1 MTKFVGPGMVYAG
14 ASVTCGAFACAQVHV
29 AMMEC
34 AESVGLTL
42 LAVYASMR
50 HFIVGLRRGDD
61 DL

>member
-1 MTKFVGPGMVYAG
+1 MVNAG
-14 ASVTCGAFACAQVHV
+14 ASVTSGAFACAQVHV
-29 AMMEC
+29 ALMEC

-50 HFIVGLRRGDD
+50 HFIVGPRRGDD